1 MRPCEHIFEAI
12 HLSLGVCLGKKFGE
26 EKGGPG
32 EKSEFGK
39 RINRKRKIVGGP
51 IKSDRKENVG
61 QMEREQLKRLFD
73 Q

>member
-26 EKGGPG
+26 EKGGLVRRAYLV
-32 EKSEFGK
+32 K
-39 RINRKRKIVGGP
+39 RINRKRKIVEGP

-61 QMEREQLKRLFD
+61 QMEWEQFKRLFD